1 MLYQR
6 IGIFTNLPLASLSRL
21 SLQKHL
27 DDIGRTKASEPES
40 TQ

>member
-1 MLYQR
+1 LS
-6 IGIFTNLPLASLSRL
+6 SLSRL

>member
-6 IGIFTNLPLASLSRL
+6 IGIFTNLPLASLGRL

-27 DDIGRTKASEPES
+27 DDIGRTKASEPEP